1 MGGGSREREIHGSSN
16 PPPES
21 LAGDRAVTSTA
32 MHAPQLIHAGTGLPF
47 SDKGRKTAGLL
58 QLLLC
63 PLGAGRFY
71 LGYPKVAVLQIL
83 VTWCTCGAGAL
94 WPIVDGVRMLEGRI
108 PDANGH
114 PLRED

>member
-1 MGGGSREREIHGSSN
+1 MAGGSRERENGGSTN
-16 PPPES
+16 PPPERPS
-21 LAGDRAVTSTA
+21 GARAVTSTA
-32 MHAPQLIHAGTGLPF
+32 MLAPQLIHAGTGLPF
-47 SDKGRKTAGLL
+47 STKGRKTAGLL

-71 LGYPKVAVLQIL
+71 LGYPKVALLQIL